1 MQKGLTDAKVGKAFS
16 VRICDNY
23 LQATGSPV
31 Q

>member
-16 VRICDNY
+16 VRICDSF
-23 LQATGSPV
+23 LQATGSLM